1 MAKIIF
7 LPHCLRNQECEAKLE
22 LDGYHCL
29 NCGRCEIGKFKKTAE
44 EKGYKVFI
52 VPGGSMVKNIL
63 SKYPEPELVI
73 GVACETELREGLAIT
88 EGKGIKSKRLQLLK
102 DGCINT
108 EVDFKKLYEM
118 IG

>member
-1 MAKIIF
+1 MTKIIF

-22 LDGYHCL
+22 SDGYHCL
-29 NCGRCEIGKFKKTAE
+29 NCGRCEIGNFKKTAE

-63 SKYPEPELVI
+63 SKYPDPEVVI
-73 GVACETELREGLAIT
+73 GVACEAELKEGKAIT
-88 EGKGIKSKRLQLLK
+88 ESKGIKSKRLQLLK